1 MAAHKINGAEINRK
15 VKLLT
20 AKGVKHSEAL
30 RRVLDKEIGETQK
43 QLDSVREQ
51 AKPPSPRDIDFT
63 LLHETD

>member
-1 MAAHKINGAEINRK
+1 
-15 VKLLT
+15 
-20 AKGVKHSEAL
+20 VKHSEAL